1 MKHFWEKYHVTG
13 KVCSILMT
21 CVLLFISLPMKDV
34 TAGTGRGPDFEK
46 MEDTYYTNG
55 VVTVYM
61 GPDYESQ
68 ILTYIQ
74 DNMPVRVIGK
84 YSNGWYRINIG
95 VIGYVKMDSLT
106 TAWDRSNTV
115 NSSKQAGAALA
126 TANEIGYSFHNMV
139 LNDQKVIKKDIFN
152 SYIEDKTILFAA
164 FDDQVAV
171 SFKMVYPDKVKDN
184 VDLNFTKFVSDNVA
198 GDGQTIELLA
208 PLNLKLYGQVAIF
221 QIRIGYDQSAEIYI
235 WDMENEE
242 YVYQS
247 TVYSEFSEY
256 AYFTTTQIANMK
268 IIHEETE
275 RSLSDKL
282 RAKMTNI
289 RRGIKY
295 WDYDDKEYR
304 SMIGSKLR
312 KDTEYVDYYVE

>member
-1 MKHFWEKYHVTG
+1 MKHYFKKYHVIG
-13 KVCSILMT
+13 KISSIFLVCAILF
-21 CVLLFISLPMKDV
+21 LSLPMKEV
-34 TAGTGRGPDFEK
+34 SAGTGRGPDFEK

-55 VVTVYM
+55 VVPVYM

-84 YSNGWYRINIG
+84 YTNGWYRINIG
-95 VIGYVKMDSLT
+95 VIGYVKIDSLT

-126 TANEIGYSFHNMV
+126 TASEIGYSFHNMV

-164 FDDQVAV
+164 YDDQVAV
-171 SFKMVYPDKVKDN
+171 SFKMVYPDKVKHD
-184 VDLNFTKFVSDNVA
+184 VDLNFTKIINDNLA
-198 GDGQTIELLA
+198 GDGQTIELL
-208 PLNLKLYGQVAIF
+208 PPSDLKLYGQVAIF
-221 QIRIGYDQSAEIYI
+221 QIRIGYDQAAEIYI
-235 WDMENEE
+235 WDIDDED
-242 YVYQS
+242 YVYQG

-256 AYFTTTQIANMK
+256 AYFTTTQVSRMK
-268 IIHEETE
+268 IIHAETE

-282 RAKMTNI
+282 RTKMTNI

-295 WDYDDKEYR
+295 WDYDEKEYR
-304 SMIGSKLR
+304 NMLGSKLR